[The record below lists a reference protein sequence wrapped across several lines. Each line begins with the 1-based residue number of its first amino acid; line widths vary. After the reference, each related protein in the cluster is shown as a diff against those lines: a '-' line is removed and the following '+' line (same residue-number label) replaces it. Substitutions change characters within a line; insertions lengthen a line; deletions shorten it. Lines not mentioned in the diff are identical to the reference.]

1 MTKHATIYLCL
12 CALVMFWTP
21 VAGAQEIDVE
31 GRVTEAETGFPLPGV
46 NVSVQGTQIGT
57 TTDLD
62 GNYSITV
69 PGADAVLVFS
79 FVGFQTQQIPVGDQ
93 RVIDVALRQSVAE
106 LEDVVVVGY
115 GTQRRGDVTGSV
127 ASVSVADANM
137 GQITAPED
145 LIQGRVAGVSI
156 IKNDGEP
163 GAGMTVRIRGG
174 TSITASN
181 DPLYVI
187 DGVPIDAASMQPGT
201 DTGVDGANSG
211 PRNPLA
217 MLNPGDIEAI
227 DILKDASAA
236 AIYGSRGANGV
247 ILITTKRGRAGQVT
261 VDYDGTVSSSMMY
274 RKLPLLSAD
283 QYRNFIRQNGL
294 NEDAL
299 GNANT
304 DWQDAITRTALSHN
318 HNLAIGGGTE
328 NTTYRASVGYLNQE
342 GIVINSGQE
351 RITGRI
357 NAEHRALQNR
367 LRLGLNLTSAYISD
381 DKTWQDETNG
391 FTGGIFANVM
401 KMNPTFPVKNPDG
414 SYVEYPTPSI
424 RNPVAIAEQID
435 DNVITTR
442 TLGNLSAELQLV
454 EGLTGK
460 VLVGVDRAQARRAV
474 YVPRA
479 NPIGSPVGGVASQ
492 GNRERSSV
500 LLETTLNYNN
510 TFANV
515 HSVSLLGGYS
525 WQEFNLEEFGATMRD
540 FVTDAWRYNNLSGGA
555 DNSIKP
561 FSNREV
567 NRLVSFF
574 GRANYD
580 YAGKYLLTA
589 TLRQDGSTRFGA
601 GNKWGL
607 FPSFSA
613 AWRVSEESFLR
624 DATFISDLKLRAGWG
639 KTGSQEIGNYRSL
652 PTLSPNPDYI
662 WVVGDGE
669 TEVTGVA
676 PNNFANPDLQWEE
689 TQTINVGLDYGFSNG
704 KYSGSIEF
712 YQKDTDNLLIE
723 FSVPQPAVVSTRLE
737 NVGSVRNTGF
747 EFSLNAL
754 AIDKRDLAL
763 TVGAIFSTNKNE
775 VIDLGGREQIITGR
789 VSGAGLS
796 GVSSQIIREG
806 EPLGAFY
813 GPVFLGVEN
822 GEQQFKLDDQGNRVR
837 EIIGY
842 AQPDFTYS
850 LQTSLLYKNWDL
862 NIFLRGEQGRDVLNN
877 TALEY
882 TAKFLANTNVNFM
895 EEALTDGTSLDQGI
909 AVYSSR
915 WVQDASFLRVDNVTL
930 GYTFSSNIPPNVAQ
944 YVRRAR
950 VYLSAQ
956 NLFVFTPYEGYD
968 PEVNTDA
975 QENGVPS
982 LGVDYANY
990 PRPRTFT
997 LGLSLG
1003 F

>member
-1 MTKHATIYLCL
+1 MAKHATIFLCL
-12 CALVMFWTP
+12 CALVLFLTP
-21 VAGAQEIDVE
+21 IAGAQDFDVE
-31 GRVTEAETGFPLPGV
+31 GRVTEAESGFPLPGV
-46 NVSVQGTQIGT
+46 NISVQGTQIGT
-57 TTDLD
+57 TSDLD
-62 GNYSITV
+62 GNYTINV
-69 PGADAVLVFS
+69 PGPEAVLVFS
-79 FVGFQTQQIPVGDQ
+79 FVGFQTHEVPVGDQ
-93 RVIDVALRQSVAE
+93 RVVNVALRQSVAE

-127 ASVSVADANM
+127 ASVKVADANM
-137 GQITAPED
+137 GQISSPED
-145 LIQGRVAGVSI
+145 LIQGRVPGVSI
-156 IKNDGEP
+156 VKNDGEP

-217 MLNPGDIEAI
+217 MLNPGDIESI

-261 VDYDGTVSSSMMY
+261 VDYDGTLSSSMMY
-274 RKLPLLSAD
+274 RKLDLLTAS
-283 QYRNFIRQNGL
+283 QYRTFVQNNNL

-299 GNANT
+299 GSANT
-304 DWQDAITRTALSHN
+304 DWQDAVTQTALSHN

-328 NTTYRASVGYLNQE
+328 TTTYRASVGYMSQE

-357 NAEHRALQNR
+357 NADHRTLQNR
-367 LRLGLNLTSAYISD
+367 LRIGLNLTSSYIFD
-381 DKTWQDETNG
+381 EKTWQDETNG
-391 FTGGIFANVM
+391 FTGGIFTNVM
-401 KMNPTFPVKNPDG
+401 KMNPTFPVKNADG
-414 SYVEYPTPSI
+414 TYVEYPTPSI
-424 RNPVAIAEQID
+424 RNPVAIAEQLD
-435 DNVITTR
+435 DNVKTTR
-442 TLGNLSAELQLV
+442 TLGNLSAELQMV

-460 VLVGVDRAQARRAV
+460 VLVGLDRGQARRMI

-479 NPIGSPVGGVASQ
+479 NPIGSPVGGVAAQ
-492 GNRERSSV
+492 GNRERSSM
-500 LLETTLNYNN
+500 LLETTLNYDN
-510 TFANV
+510 TFARV
-515 HSVSLLGGYS
+515 HGLSLLGGYS
-525 WQEFNLEEFGATMRD
+525 WQEFTLEEFGATMRD
-540 FVTDAWRYNNLSGGA
+540 FVTDAWQYNNLSGGA

-561 FSNREV
+561 FSSREV

-574 GRANYD
+574 GRVNYD
-580 YAGKYLLTA
+580 YAGRYLLTA
-589 TLRQDGSTRFGA
+589 TLRRDGSTRFGA

-613 AWRVSEESFLR
+613 AWRISEEPFLQS
-624 DATFISDLKLRAGWG
+624 ASFISDLKLRAGYG
-639 KTGSQEIGNYRSL
+639 VTGSQEIGNYRSL
-652 PTLSPNPDYI
+652 ATLAPNPEYI

-689 TQTINVGLDYGFSNG
+689 TSTYNVGLDYGFSNG
-704 KYSGSIEF
+704 KYSGAIEF
-712 YQKDTDNLLIE
+712 YRKDTDNLLIE
-723 FSVPQPAVVSTRLE
+723 FDVPQPAVVETRLE
-737 NVGSVRNTGF
+737 NVGVVRNTGF

-754 AIDKRDLAL
+754 AIDKRDLAM
-763 TVGAIFSTNKNE
+763 TIGAVLSTNRNE
-775 VIDLGGREQIITGR
+775 VLDLGERDQIITGT

-796 GVSSQIIREG
+796 DVSAQIIREG
-806 EPLGAFY
+806 EPLGSFY
-813 GPVFLGVEN
+813 GPVFLGIEN
-822 GEQQFKLDDQGNRVR
+822 GEQQFKLDENDNRVR

-850 LQTSLLYKNWDL
+850 FHTSLLYKNWDL
-862 NIFLRGEQGRDVLNN
+862 NVFLRGEQGRDVLNN

-895 EEALTDGTSLDQGI
+895 QEALDDGTSLDQGI

-915 WVQDASFLRVDNVTL
+915 WIQDASFLRVDNVTL
-930 GYTFSSNIPPNVAQ
+930 GYTFSSNIPPNVAE

-950 VYLSAQ
+950 IYLTAQ
-956 NLFVFTPYEGYD
+956 NLFVFTSYDGYD

-975 QENGVPS
+975 QQNGVPS
-982 LGVDYANY
+982 LGIDYANY